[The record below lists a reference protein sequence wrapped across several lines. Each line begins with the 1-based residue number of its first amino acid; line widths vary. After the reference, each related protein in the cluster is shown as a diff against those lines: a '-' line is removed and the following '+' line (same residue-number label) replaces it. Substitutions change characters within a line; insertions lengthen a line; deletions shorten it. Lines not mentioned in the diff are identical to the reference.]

1 MTPTLRTSI
10 LRVVASAFPALA
22 YGYPRTY
29 TVAAVRADSRLD
41 LTPPPD
47 ARHLAE
53 LAAVAPYTIAGVA
66 ISPAVGAEVLV
77 AFADADPRR
86 PRVLGF
92 APGTP
97 TAAGVDASGTVRVGA
112 SSLLVSIGNGS
123 ESVSNPVGAVGR
135 VVRYGDTMVFPVGP
149 AATPTA
155 LTVLADVPLVLSV
168 SVAKVSA

>member
-1 MTPTLRTSI
+1 MGVTPTLRTSI

-29 TVAAVRADSRLD
+29 TVAAVRADGRLD

-53 LAAVAPYTIAGVA
+53 LAAVAPCTIAGVV

-77 AFADADPRR
+77 TFADADPRR

-97 TAAGVDASGTVRVGA
+97 TAAGVDASGTITIGA
-112 SSLLVSIGNGS
+112 SA
-123 ESVSNPVGAVGR
+123 GAVDIAGGSVTDISGGAGR
-135 VVRYGDTMVFPVGP
+135 VVRYGDPIVFAVPGP
-149 AATPTA
+149 GTITA
-155 LTVLADVPLVLSV
+155 GAVLTHFS
-168 SVAKVSA
+168 KVSA